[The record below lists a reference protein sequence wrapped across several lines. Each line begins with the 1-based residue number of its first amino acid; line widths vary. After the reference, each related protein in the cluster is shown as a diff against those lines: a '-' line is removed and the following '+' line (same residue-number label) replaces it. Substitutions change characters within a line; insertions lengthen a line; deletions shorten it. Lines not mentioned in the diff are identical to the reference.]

1 MKELRLPIKK
11 EWLAKILSGEKTTE
25 YREIKPYWNS
35 RLIGKQ
41 YDVAVFTCGYKG
53 IKEIVHARDIN
64 VPTKTGEYRFRIK
77 EIVRTT
83 EKNDLQLPEVWAI
96 RLGEQF
102 RNSEHLTFDDL
113 IQKLQQN
120 KFDIDVPEYN
130 TLKIYFP
137 GTTLIYYRDE
147 VLFQLNENAQQD
159 ICREDVKPEEVLRKA
174 EEIKKRYFPKWK

>member
-53 IKEIVHARDIN
+53 
-64 VPTKTGEYRFRIK
+64 EYRFRIK
-77 EIVRTT
+77 EIVCTT

-147 VLFQLNENAQQD
+147 VLFQLNEKAQQD
-159 ICREDVKPEEVLRKA
+159 TCREAVKPEEVLRKA
-174 EEIKKRYFPKWK
+174 EEIKKWYFPKWK

>member
-53 IKEIVHARDIN
+53 
-64 VPTKTGEYRFRIK
+64 EYRFRIK

-102 RNSEHLTFDDL
+102 GNSEHLTFDDL

-147 VLFQLNENAQQD
+147 VLFQLNEKAQQD
-159 ICREDVKPEEVLRKA
+159 TCREAVKPEEVLRKA
-174 EEIKKRYFPKWK
+174 EEIKKWYFPKWK

>member
-41 YDVAVFTCGYKG
+41 YDVAVFSCGYK
-53 IKEIVHARDIN
+53 
-64 VPTKTGEYRFRIK
+64 GEYRFRIK

-102 RNSEHLTFDDL
+102 GNSEQLTFDDL
-113 IQKLQQN
+113 VQRLQES
-120 KFDIDVPEYN
+120 KFDIEVPEYN
-130 TLKIYFP
+130 TLKIYLP
-137 GTTLIYYRDE
+137 LTTLVYYRDE
-147 VLFQLNENAQQD
+147 VLYLLNEGAQQD
-159 ICREDVKPEEVLRKA
+159 ICREDVKPEEILRITEELKKA
-174 EEIKKRYFPKWK
+174 EVKNAG